1 MFRKLFLVV
10 LGLALLGGFA
20 VAEAHGEKG
29 KLVLRID
36 TDGFATFDPG
46 VPGALGGF
54 PFYVS
59 GDICEELV
67 LLGPCTP
74 IGLFHCW
81 GWDTGTGLAVVAQ
94 EFDLF
99 GHGKIQVQGV
109 EDTGPRA
116 VTGGT
121 GEFRNVRGESTGFD
135 FSEFLEPDFNG
146 EFIATFKLIG
156 VKHKRDHH

>member
-1 MFRKLFLVV
+1 MFRKLFIIV
-10 LGLALLGGFA
+10 LGLVLLGGFA
-20 VAEAHGEKG
+20 VAEAGGGKG

-36 TDGFATFDPG
+36 TDGFATFDDGAPG
-46 VPGALGGF
+46 PLGGF

-59 GDICEELV
+59 GIICEELV
-67 LLGPCTP
+67 LLGPCTQ
-74 IGLFHCW
+74 IGSFHCW

-94 EFDLF
+94 EFDLW
-99 GHGKIQVQGV
+99 GRGKIQVQGV

-121 GEFRNVRGESTGFD
+121 GDFRNVRGEGTGFD
-135 FSEFLEPDFNG
+135 FSEFLEPNFNG
-146 EFIATFKLIG
+146 EFIATFKLLG